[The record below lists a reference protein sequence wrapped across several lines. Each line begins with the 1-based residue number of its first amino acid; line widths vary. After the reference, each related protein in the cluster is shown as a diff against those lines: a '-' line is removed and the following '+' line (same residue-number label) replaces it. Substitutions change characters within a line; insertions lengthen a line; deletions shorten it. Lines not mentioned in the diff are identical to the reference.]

1 MDSRT
6 LERVTKHGEDLKRLF
21 HLPDD
26 TDPVS
31 LCRKLRRLER
41 QAEEIT
47 THMCN
52 GTAYTDEAEGDAA
65 LDAILAK
72 VDKLL
77 GFHAHDGLGAVPVFI
92 NRDPRGYALKIEDE
106 WMREH
111 DAQLHRDWGGYGI
124 LAPDLTEG

>member
-1 MDSRT
+1 MNART
-6 LERVTKHGEDLKRLF
+6 LDRVTEHGEDLKYLFRL
-21 HLPDD
+21 PGD

-52 GTAYTDEAEGDAA
+52 GTGYTGEQEADAA

-77 GFHAHDGLGAVPVFI
+77 NCAHKGIPVFI
-92 NRDPRGYALKIEDE
+92 NRDPRGYALKIKDG
-106 WMREH
+106 WVREN
-111 DAQLHRDWGGYGI
+111 DAQIHRDWGGYGI
-124 LAPDLTEG
+124 IAPDLTEG